1 MSAHAAEPQ
10 RASGLPARSAA
21 VATAPAVAPRRRPA
35 EGHELD
41 AVVARRLGVQAKL
54 EVGRSDDPLEA
65 EADDVAQRALGEAPV
80 TEYRTGPGSR
90 PATRLQ
96 RAGGS
101 SSAASAE
108 AAGVGGALRSP
119 GEPLP
124 GGTRSF
130 FEQRLGADLSAVR
143 VHTRAEAAASADALG
158 ARAYTVGSDLVFG
171 AGEYQPAAAAG
182 RRLLAHELVHV
193 LQQRRLGAS
202 VQRDDKKDAPAA
214 APIAFVLDDSE
225 VTLKAAQ
232 AVSPTTVR
240 VFDPESMCAALKRV
254 SSPISTLFIYS
265 HSNSLGE
272 VQFVSSIGTV
282 SWKKLS
288 EIRGSIKG
296 CVPADKAPQVVD
308 FRGCKVGEAPQEL
321 GSFREAVGAKSAK
334 ATNCFGYDSAVGP
347 VSVNDTAVTSQSQ
360 LDGLTDGEKA
370 LFDKGLKQL
379 INSLKA
385 DNGTSVKNC
394 TIGLA
399 RGETADKSFAKLKT
413 QYFKGQG
420 SLTAE
425 WVSPELNS
433 NWQSGSLCLKD
444 VTESTKP
451 CSITTKTAMAEPG
464 GGGEAASE
472 AASAE
477 PVPAESGDQY
487 AAAEPVF
494 AQSEAAA
501 A

>member
-1 MSAHAAEPQ
+1 M
-10 RASGLPARSAA
+10 
-21 VATAPAVAPRRRPA
+21 
-35 EGHELD
+35 
-41 AVVARRLGVQAKL
+41 
-54 EVGRSDDPLEA
+54 
-65 EADDVAQRALGEAPV
+65 
-80 TEYRTGPGSR
+80 
-90 PATRLQ
+90 
-96 RAGGS
+96 
-101 SSAASAE
+101 
-108 AAGVGGALRSP
+108 
-119 GEPLP
+119 
-124 GGTRSF
+124 
-130 FEQRLGADLSAVR
+130 
-143 VHTRAEAAASADALG
+143 
-158 ARAYTVGSDLVFG
+158 
-171 AGEYQPAAAAG
+171 
-182 RRLLAHELVHV
+182 
-193 LQQRRLGAS
+193 
-202 VQRDDKKDAPAA
+202 
-214 APIAFVLDDSE
+214 
-225 VTLKAAQ
+225 TLKAAQ

-425 WVSPELNS
+425 WVSPELNQ
-433 NWQSGSLCLKD
+433 NWQSGSMCLKD

-464 GGGEAASE
+464 GAGKRRPRLPRPSPCRRSRATCTRPPSRCPPSRRPRPPDAPWRDSIRRRRAGRTRPRASGGGRTACGRR
-472 AASAE
+472 
-477 PVPAESGDQY
+477 SG
-487 AAAEPVF
+487 A
-494 AQSEAAA
+494 
-501 A
+501 